1 MEVKGTIDSMWTK
14 DITTK
19 FGQKAVHYANVNG
32 QEINLGFKTQHAEG
46 EYVTLQVEHKF
57 GELQVARP
65 GAKPSTSGSQ
75 TNAAPATKSAPARG
89 NGAFPIDATNGQVS
103 IIRQSSL
110 NRAVEATNAMMK
122 EGVVSF
128 SNVEDYMATVWELAY
143 QFTDFGTGQREVKLA
158 KAQAGYTND

>member
-1 MEVKGTIDSMWTK
+1 MWTK
-14 DITTK
+14 DINTK
-19 FGQKAVHYANVNG
+19 FGQKAVHYANVDG
-32 QEINLGFKTQHAEG
+32 KEINLGFKTDHSEG

-65 GAKPSTSGSQ
+65 GAKPASSGPASAGK
-75 TNAAPATKSAPARG
+75 AAPSTGGYAKGGT
-89 NGAFPIDATNGQVS
+89 FPIDATNGQVS

-110 NRAVEATNAMMK
+110 NRAVEATNALM
-122 EGVVSF
+122 EARVVEF
-128 SNVEDYMATVWELAY
+128 TTTEDYMTHVWELAY